1 MICSFYTMRIRHF
14 ILVSWVIAV
23 ASLFEGCT
31 CCAYLNHIF
40 NADRNY
46 EDATKLEEA
55 RADSLP
61 GDSDLVA
68 TGEAAR
74 KYDKVIEKGSRVLER
89 FPDNDRQT
97 ARAVFLIGESFRHK
111 GEWSKAVAKYDEF
124 ERYFSDHDSM
134 PKVEYER
141 AFCLYKNGEYD
152 ISRFALQSV
161 LDAGDSHPFYQEGL
175 NLLSL
180 LEEKGDFTEQAI
192 AALEKMLADSNG
204 TPYMRGRAHLRLA
217 SLYFKMENYPNA
229 RKHYQAKEIVELP
242 LRDQYSAA
250 LHAAECLALTKSFAP
265 AADEYKA
272 MIANKDYEQYLPDM
286 TVRRGELLLL
296 AGNWT
301 EGEAVL
307 HHVTSEYEKT
317 EYASRGFFNLGDFY
331 QTEKREYEPA
341 LAYYDSSFLSKPVC
355 SWGKNARERRDALK
369 KLLALREKDSLA
381 DTTDAAKKAFFDTE
395 FQIAELF
402 LFKLSELD
410 SSLVRLDR
418 IIAEAQDS
426 SIVMRA
432 TYARAFIYDEFK
444 EDDEK
449 AEELYKEIIA
459 KYPHTDYAKQ
469 AQINLGF
476 KVTVKTPE
484 DMAHEMFLFAE
495 SSWVA
500 AQEVPLEQMEEVDSA
515 YAHALSAFD
524 SVYQAY
530 PETQAGI
537 QSLYMKAIIWEMSPE
552 TKDSAAAAFKILR
565 KDYRNTPWGKD
576 AEQRLQNRLTIAEE
590 SLARL
595 RRRVEQNTEY
605 VEKLSKQYYEGI
617 AESDNKKQGPDIK
630 VTEDEELENSYNSM
644 YDFE

>member
-1 MICSFYTMRIRHF
+1 MPSRLAFFLIPIFALM
-14 ILVSWVIAV
+14 L
-23 ASLFEGCT
+23 EGCT

-46 EDATKLEEA
+46 EEAVELEGA
-55 RADSLP
+55 AADSVASDSS
-61 GDSDLVA
+61 DSDVIA
-68 TGEAAR
+68 TGEAA
-74 KYDKVIEKGSRVLER
+74 KKFDKVIEKGSRVLER

-124 ERYFSDHDSM
+124 ERYFPDHDSM

-141 AFCLYKNGEYD
+141 AYCLYKNGEYD
-152 ISRFALQSV
+152 ISRFALQSI
-161 LDAGDSHPFYQEGL
+161 LDAGDSHPFYHDGL

-204 TPYMRGRAHLRLA
+204 TPYLRGRAHLRLA
-217 SLYFKMENYPNA
+217 SLYFKMENYPKA
-229 RKHYQAKEIVELP
+229 REHYLAKEISELP
-242 LRDQYSAA
+242 MRDQYNAS
-250 LHAAECLALTKSFAP
+250 LHAAECLALTKAFAE
-265 AADEYKA
+265 AAEEYRVMIENKEYKA
-272 MIANKDYEQYLPDM
+272 HLADLL
-286 TVRRGELLLL
+286 VRRGELLLL

-301 EGEAVL
+301 DGEKIL
-307 HHVTSEYEKT
+307 HHVTGEYKKT
-317 EYASRGFFNLGDFY
+317 EYAARGFFDLGDFY

-341 LAYYDSSFLSKPVC
+341 LAFYDSSFLAKPVS

-369 KLLALREKDSLA
+369 RLLALRAKDSLA
-381 DTTDAAKKAFFDTE
+381 DTTDAAKKQFFDTE

-418 IIAEAQDS
+418 IIDEADDS

-432 TYARAFIYDEFK
+432 SYARAFIYDEFK
-444 EDDEK
+444 QDPDR

-459 KYPHTDYAKQ
+459 KYPKTDYAKQ
-469 AQINLGF
+469 AQINLGV

-484 DMAHEMFLFAE
+484 DDAHEMFMQAE
-495 SSWVA
+495 SLWVA
-500 AQEVPLEQMEEVDSA
+500 AKEVPLDSMELVDSA
-515 YAHALSAFD
+515 YNRALAAYD
-524 SVYQAY
+524 TVYRAY

-537 QSLYMKAIIWEMSPE
+537 QSLYMKAVIWEMSPE
-552 TKDSAAAAFKILR
+552 TRDSAAFAFKKLR
-565 KDYRNTPWGKD
+565 NEHRNTPWGMD
-576 AEQRLQNRLTIAEE
+576 AEKRVITRITNTDE
-590 SLARL
+590 SIERL
-595 RRRVEQNTEY
+595 RKRVEQNTAY
-605 VEKLSKQYYEGI
+605 VEKLSKQYYESLSA
-617 AESDNKKQGPDIK
+617 AENKKSGPDIK
-630 VTEDEELENSYNSM
+630 SAEDEVLENSYNSM

>member
-1 MICSFYTMRIRHF
+1 MRVRTCLF
-14 ILVSWVIAV
+14 LFAVIAV
-23 ASLFEGCT
+23 GFVLEGCT

-46 EDATKLEEA
+46 EDAVKLEAA
-55 RADSLP
+55 RADSIP
-61 GDSDLVA
+61 ADSDVVA
-68 TGEAAR
+68 TGEAAK

-111 GEWSKAVAKYDEF
+111 GEWAKAVAKYDEF

-152 ISRFALQSV
+152 VSRFALQSV

-229 RKHYQAKEIVELP
+229 RKHYQAKEIAELP
-242 LRDQYSAA
+242 PRDRYSAA
-250 LHAAECLALTKSFAP
+250 LHAAECLAQTEAFAD
-265 AADEYKA
+265 AAEEYRA
-272 MIANKDYEQYLPDM
+272 MIENKDYEQHLPDM
-286 TVRRGELLLL
+286 YVRRGELLLR
-296 AGNWT
+296 ANDWT
-301 EGEAVL
+301 GGEKLL
-307 HHVTSEYEKT
+307 HFVTGEYRKT
-317 EYASRGFFNLGDFY
+317 EYASRGFFDLGDFY

-341 LAYYDSSFLSKPVC
+341 LAYYDSSFLSRPGS
-355 SWGKNARERRDALK
+355 SWGKNARERRDALRR
-369 KLLALREKDSLA
+369 LLALRSQDSLA
-381 DTTDAAKKAFFDTE
+381 DTTHSAKTQFFDTE

-402 LFKLSELD
+402 LFKLSEMD
-410 SSLVRLDR
+410 SSLARLDR
-418 IIAEAQDS
+418 IIEGSPDTAV
-426 SIVMRA
+426 VMRA

-444 EDDEK
+444 QDPDK

-459 KYPHTDYAKQ
+459 KYPRTEYAKQ
-469 AQINLGF
+469 AQVNLGV
-476 KVTVKTPE
+476 KVTVKTPDDE
-484 DMAHEMFLFAE
+484 AHGLYLRAE
-495 SSWVA
+495 SLWVA
-500 AQEVPLEQMEEVDSA
+500 ASTVPLDSMDLVDSA
-515 YAHALSAFD
+515 YAKALAAYD
-524 SVYQAY
+524 TVATTY
-530 PETQAGI
+530 PETDAGI
-537 QSLYMKAIIWEMSPE
+537 QALYMKGVIWEMSPE
-552 TKDSAAAAFKILR
+552 TRDSAAFVFKKLR
-565 KDYRNTPWGKD
+565 NEHRDSPWGRD
-576 AEQRLQNRLTIAEE
+576 AERRSQTRVSITDE

-595 RRRVEQNTEY
+595 RKRVEQNAEY
-605 VEKLSKQYYEGI
+605 VEKLSRQYYEGLSS
-617 AESDNKKQGPDIK
+617 AENKKNGPDIK
-630 VTEDEELENSYNSM
+630 ESGDEELENSYNSM